1 MHLGIVTKDLS
12 GGGAAR
18 AMVKLANGLAA
29 DHHVDLLLV
38 HAEGPYL
45 EEVSPAVHVVDLG
58 ARRTITAVPAL
69 VRYLRDDP
77 PDALLSALR
86 HVNVVAIISRLL
98 ARASSCLVVSER
110 NMVAISMRNARR
122 WRDKLFV
129 ILIPLFYP
137 MADAVVAIASDI
149 REELLT
155 RLRVPQEKLHLIYN
169 PIVDD
174 ELLVRAAEPI
184 DEDWWERDVPNVL
197 AVGRLTEHKNYQLLI
212 TSFARVRKEQ
222 DARLVILGEGPERE
236 NLENLARHL
245 GIEDSVRLPG
255 FVSNV
260 YKFMRHSDLFVHTSR
275 WEGLPGVL
283 IEALACSVPIV
294 ATDAPGGTDEVLEHG
309 RHGRLVAPDDESELA
324 EAIREGLRGGV
335 PAPDRASWSRFEQA
349 SVITE
354 YEAVFRSCARGPS

>member
-1 MHLGIVTKDLS
+1 
-12 GGGAAR
+12 
-18 AMVKLANGLAA
+18 MVKLANGLAA
-29 DHHVDLLLV
+29 DHRVDLLLV
-38 HAEGPYL
+38 RAEGPYL
-45 EEVSPAVHVVDLG
+45 QEVSADVNVIDLG
-58 ARRTITAVPAL
+58 ARRTITAILPL
-69 VRYLRDDP
+69 VRHLRDRR
-77 PDALLSALR
+77 PDAVLSALR
-86 HVNVVAIISRLL
+86 HVNVMAIL
-98 ARASSCLVVSER
+98 ARAMSRVRCCLVVSER
-110 NMVAISMRNARR
+110 NMVALSAHSTPRR
-122 WRDKLFV
+122 RDRLFV

-184 DEDWWERDVPNVL
+184 DESWWQRDVPNVL

-212 TSFARVRKEQ
+212 TSFARVREEQ
-222 DARLVILGEGPERE
+222 DARLVILGEGPERK
-236 NLENLARHL
+236 NLEDLARNL

-255 FVSNV
+255 LVSNV

-294 ATDAPGGTDEVLEHG
+294 ATDAPGGSGEVLEHG
-309 RHGRLVAPDDESELA
+309 RHGRLVASDDESALA
-324 EAIREGLRGGV
+324 EAIREGLRGGI

-349 SVITE
+349 SVVTE
-354 YEAVFRSCARGPS
+354 YEAVFRSCARDPS